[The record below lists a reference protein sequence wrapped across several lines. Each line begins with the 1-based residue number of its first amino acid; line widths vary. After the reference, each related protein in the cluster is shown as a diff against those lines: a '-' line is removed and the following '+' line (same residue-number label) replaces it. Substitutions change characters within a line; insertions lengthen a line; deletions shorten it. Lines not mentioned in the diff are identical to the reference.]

1 MTLLQQAQ
9 QAKNSSY
16 QMLTVSAS
24 LKNKALFAMADALID
39 NTALILEQNNI
50 DMQNASKNG
59 KNEAFLDRLQLN
71 EKRIAG
77 MAEGLKK
84 VAALPDPIGGEDYTK
99 KMPNG
104 LSISKRRV
112 PLGVIGIIYEA
123 RPNVTSDAAGL
134 CLKSG
139 NAVLLRGGS
148 DAIYSNIA
156 VSKVLI
162 EAAENVGLP
171 TGCIQYINDTSRE
184 VTVEMMR
191 LNGYLDV
198 IIPRGG
204 TSLIQSVIENA
215 TVPVIETGIGICH
228 TYIDSTADV
237 KMAAD
242 IVFNAKTTRPAV
254 CNTIETLLVERSFF
268 GAHIEDILNPL
279 IGFGVELRGSKEILS
294 RYPNIKPATE
304 QDWYEEYHD
313 LILAVRVVDNLEQAI
328 EHINKYGS
336 HHSECIITNDYSRA
350 ERFLDAVDASA
361 VYVNASTRFTDGEEF
376 GLGAEIGISTQKLH
390 ARGPMG
396 LNELT
401 TIKYIVRGEGQIRV

>member
-16 QMLTVSAS
+16 QMLTAS
-24 LKNKALFAMADALID
+24 TSQKNKALLLMADALID
-39 NTALILEQNNI
+39 NTGLILEQNNI
-50 DMQNASKNG
+50 DINNAVDNG
-59 KNEAFLDRLQLN
+59 KNDAFLDRLRLN
-71 EKRIAG
+71 EKRIIG
-77 MAEGLKK
+77 MADGLKK
-84 VAALPDPIGGEDYTK
+84 VAALPDPIGSEDYTK

-134 CLKSG
+134 CIKSG

-148 DAIYSNIA
+148 DAIYSNITI
-156 VSKVLI
+156 SKALI
-162 EAAENVGLP
+162 EAAKNAGLP
-171 TGCIQYINDTSRE
+171 KGCIQFINDTSRE
-184 VTVEMMR
+184 ITVEMMR

-204 TSLIQSVIENA
+204 ESLIQSVIQNS
-215 TVPVIETGIGICH
+215 TVPVIETGVGICH
-228 TYIDSTADV
+228 TYIDSSADV
-237 KMAAD
+237 NMASD

-254 CNTIETLLVERSFF
+254 CNALETLLVERSFF
-268 GAHIEDILNPL
+268 NAHIEDVLNPL
-279 IGFGVELRGSKEILS
+279 IKFGVELRGCEEVLA
-294 RYPNIKPATE
+294 RFPNIKPATE

-313 LILAVRVVDNLEQAI
+313 LILAVRVMDDLEQAI
-328 EHINKYGS
+328 DHINKYGS
-336 HHSECIITNDYSRA
+336 HHSESIITKDYNCA
-350 ERFLDAVDASA
+350 QRFLDAVDSSA

-401 TIKYIVRGEGQIRV
+401 TIKYIIRGEGQIRV